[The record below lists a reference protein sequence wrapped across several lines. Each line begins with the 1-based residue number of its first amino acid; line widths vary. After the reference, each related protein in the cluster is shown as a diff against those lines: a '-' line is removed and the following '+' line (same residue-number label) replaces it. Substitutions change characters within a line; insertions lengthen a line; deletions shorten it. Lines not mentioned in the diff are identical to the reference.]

1 MLYLVK
7 WIYAWIL
14 PLGGI
19 VLAFMILTARLFRKK
34 QAGRWAMLII
44 TAVFY
49 LLSTEPVSDS
59 LIRPLE
65 MAYEQPSL
73 EALDGDVIIVLG
85 GGSRA
90 GVPDVDGVGQVG
102 SAAANR
108 FLTALRLEKAKHLPI
123 LLSGG
128 TVLEGEANESQIEK
142 RMLLSLGVPE
152 PRIFMDDKSRN
163 TAENAAFSKEI
174 CRQQGW
180 KKPIVVTSAFH
191 MPRAARFFSR
201 EGMDFIPYPSDY
213 RSNMNPI
220 WSPYT
225 RRAAIG
231 LSAQFLSGHQG
242 IRRYRCCIFG
252 NAINWDIKRPWY
264 CKIWPDVA
272 YLHCK

>member
-1 MLYLVK
+1 MLYLIK

-14 PLGGI
+14 PIGSI
-19 VLAFMILTARLFRKK
+19 VLAFMVLTAWLFRKK
-34 QAGRWAMLII
+34 ASGRWAMLVI

-49 LLSTEPVSDS
+49 LLSTEPVSDI
-59 LIRPLE
+59 LIQPLE

-90 GVPDVDGVGQVG
+90 GVPDVDGTGQVG

-108 FLTALRLEKAKHLPI
+108 FLTALRLEKAKNLPI

-142 RMLLSLGVPE
+142 RMLLSLGVPDN
-152 PRIFMDDKSRN
+152 RIFMDDKSRN

-180 KKPIVVTSAFH
+180 KKPIVVTSAFL

-225 RRAAIG
+225 VVPQ
-231 LSAQFLSGHQG
+231 S
-242 IRRYRCCIFG
+242 
-252 NAINWDIKRPWY
+252 
-264 CKIWPDVA
+264 A
-272 YLHCK
+272 YLLNSCLAIKEYVGIAAASLGMQ

>member
-163 TAENAAFSKEI
+163 TDRE
-174 CRQQGW
+174 R
-180 KKPIVVTSAFH
+180 
-191 MPRAARFFSR
+191 RF
-201 EGMDFIPYPSDY
+201 
-213 RSNMNPI
+213 
-220 WSPYT
+220 
-225 RRAAIG
+225 
-231 LSAQFLSGHQG
+231 L
-242 IRRYRCCIFG
+242 
-252 NAINWDIKRPWY
+252 
-264 CKIWPDVA
+264 
-272 YLHCK
+272 

>member
-1 MLYLVK
+1 MLYLIK
-7 WIYAWIL
+7 WMYAWIL

-19 VLAFMILTARLFRKK
+19 VLAFMILTALLFRKK
-34 QAGRWAMLII
+34 QAGRWAMLVI

-225 RRAAIG
+225 VVPQ
-231 LSAQFLSGHQG
+231 S
-242 IRRYRCCIFG
+242 
-252 NAINWDIKRPWY
+252 
-264 CKIWPDVA
+264 A
-272 YLHCK
+272 YLLNSCLAIKNTSVSLPHLWECNKLGRKASMVLQNLARCGILTL